1 MSCFMT
7 NITHISAGLVYKR
20 CAFSKRFNTM
30 AEPGALIFRN
40 NTCVKK
46 VKEKIVSK
54 KTPLGPRKK
63 YVRPFSKYKAH
74 ISKYVRHIFGRLKT
88 RMNKGFAES
97 EKCRQKQSA
106 T

>member
-1 MSCFMT
+1 MSCYMT

-30 AEPGALIFRN
+30 AEPGALTFRN

-54 KTPLGPRKK
+54 KL
-63 YVRPFSKYKAH
+63 H
-74 ISKYVRHIFGRLKT
+74 
-88 RMNKGFAES
+88 
-97 EKCRQKQSA
+97 
-106 T
+106 

>member
-1 MSCFMT
+1 MSCFTT

-30 AEPGALIFRN
+30 AEPGTLIFRN

-46 VKEKIVSK
+46 VKEKIISK
-54 KTPLGPRKK
+54 KTPLGPPKK

-74 ISKYVRHIFGRLKT
+74 ISK
-88 RMNKGFAES
+88 
-97 EKCRQKQSA
+97 
-106 T
+106 

>member
-1 MSCFMT
+1 MSCFTT

-30 AEPGALIFRN
+30 AEPDALTFRN

-46 VKEKIVSK
+46 VKEKIISK
-54 KTPLGPRKK
+54 KTPLGPPKK

-74 ISKYVRHIFGRLKT
+74 ISK
-88 RMNKGFAES
+88 
-97 EKCRQKQSA
+97 
-106 T
+106 

>member
-1 MSCFMT
+1 MSCFTT

-30 AEPGALIFRN
+30 AEPGTLIFRN

-46 VKEKIVSK
+46 VKEKNYIE
-54 KTPLGPRKK
+54 KTPLGPPKK

-74 ISKYVRHIFGRLKT
+74 ISK
-88 RMNKGFAES
+88 
-97 EKCRQKQSA
+97 
-106 T
+106 